1 MRWRP
6 RTGALVALV
15 ALACVTGILRS
26 PTGAQTQ
33 PPRDPLRPVSEPTA
47 ILRGRVTA
55 ADTGR
60 PIRGAFVGASPRA
73 ANGQSVTQTAEDGRY
88 ELRLPPGRYTIDVRK
103 PGYVSIHYGQRR
115 AMEQGTP
122 IELAAGQEVRDINVA
137 LPRGGVLTGL
147 LFDPFGDPV
156 TGATVRALRFR
167 YTSGTW
173 RLSPIGRGN
182 QTDDRGA
189 YRIYGLPP
197 GEYFVAATS
206 PRLDGLGRANARGV
220 APTYYPGTSDPQGAQ
235 TVALD
240 IAQELTGLDFRLTT
254 TLTARVSGRVV
265 DADGRPVPGAPGI
278 SLVANGATD
287 TLQSFG
293 SGPIAPDGTFSV
305 TGVTPGAY
313 VAYATG
319 VGPDGANRFGT
330 APVAVSGEDVDGVL
344 LVLGPGGSA
353 RGRIVFEPQTV
364 PDFAPDALTPF
375 TMPRGYDR
383 VPVGRGIGHVND
395 DWTFEIRGMDG
406 PQLVRLTGLGREW
419 QIRTVA
425 LAGRD
430 ITDVPIVFPTRTP
443 TTGLRL
449 VLTNRLTTLTGAVVD
464 ARGQPATGYTAV
476 IFAEDEARWVF
487 PSRFIRATRPDQ
499 RGAFVVRGLP
509 PARYFALAAQSI
521 PEGSWTNPQFL
532 ERLVPFAER
541 FQLRAGEDMRIA
553 LPVRTLR

>member
-1 MRWRP
+1 
-6 RTGALVALV
+6 
-15 ALACVTGILRS
+15 
-26 PTGAQTQ
+26 
-33 PPRDPLRPVSEPTA
+33 
-47 ILRGRVTA
+47 
-55 ADTGR
+55 
-60 PIRGAFVGASPRA
+60 
-73 ANGQSVTQTAEDGRY
+73 
-88 ELRLPPGRYTIDVRK
+88 
-103 PGYVSIHYGQRR
+103 
-115 AMEQGTP
+115 MEQGTP
-122 IELAAGQEVRDINVA
+122 IELAAGQEARNIDVA

-173 RLSPIGRGN
+173 RLSPVGRGN

-206 PRLDGLGRANARGV
+206 PRLDGLGRPNARGV

-265 DADGRPVPGAPGI
+265 DADGRPVTGAPGV

-305 TGVTPGAY
+305 TGVTPGTY
-313 VAYATG
+313 IAYATG
-319 VGPDGANRFGT
+319 VGPEGANRFGT
-330 APVAVSGEDVDGVL
+330 APVSVSGDDVDGVL

-353 RGRIVFEPQTV
+353 RGRVVFEPQV
-364 PDFAPDALTPF
+364 VSDFAPDSLTPF

-406 PQLVRLTGLGREW
+406 PQLVRLSGLRREW

-443 TTGLRL
+443 TTGVQI
-449 VLTNRLTTLTGAVVD
+449 VLTNRLTTLTGAVVNS
-464 ARGQPATGYTAV
+464 RGQQATDYTAV

-487 PSRFIRATRPDQ
+487 PSRFIRAARPDQ
-499 RGAFVVRGLP
+499 RGAFTVRGLP
-509 PARYFALAAQSI
+509 PARYLGVATQSI

-532 ERLVPFAER
+532 ERLVPYAER
-541 FQLRAGEDMRIA
+541 FSLGSGEDLRIA
-553 LPVRTLR
+553 LRVRVLR